1 MRLPDMIARVQ
12 GSFLLWKTTYMSL
25 PRQKTLC
32 SLSGEWISGRKMA
45 CADRSR
51 DLVHKPIVP
60 MQEFFRRYSME
71 DIGLLV
77 EDIMTHL
84 LIVSE
89 QELLKELSVVSMMY
103 GIGVMGKVILMEV
116 EWIMVYL

>member
-1 MRLPDMIARVQ
+1 MSFAQAEKRCAAYQENGYPAGRWRVPTEAEIW
-12 GSFLLWKTTYMSL
+12 F
-25 PRQKTLC
+25 
-32 SLSGEWISGRKMA
+32 MA
-45 CADRSR
+45 NRSNAG
-51 DLVHKPIVP
+51 V
-60 MQEFFRRYSME
+60 FRRYSME

-89 QELLKELSVVSMMY
+89 QEQLKELSVVSMMY
-103 GIGVMGKVILMEV
+103 GIGVMGKVILMEE